1 MIHCRLP
8 RALALR
14 TLFALLGSTVI
25 LATSG
30 CSWLYREE
38 WIDPVY
44 DLGGAKVIVVPF
56 SKGDEYWYYEYS
68 EGQTLAQAVAIGIQQ
83 ECDDIQI
90 LSSPSIEEAVRTT
103 FEDPMPWGDI
113 AKRFGA
119 THVLFGDVS
128 RLQSVDPH
136 RVGMFSGLVEFQ
148 VAIYG
153 VEEEKV
159 VLRKPIHVRFPG
171 NVDDEKVIVSF
182 AENLP
187 RLRGELFHRAGEEVS
202 QLTCGYYRDK
212 MGN

>member
-1 MIHCRLP
+1 MIHRRP
-8 RALALR
+8 ARALALR
-14 TLFALLGSTVI
+14 FFLTLLGSTMI
-25 LATSG
+25 LASSG

-44 DLGGAKVIVVPF
+44 ELNEAKLIVVSF

-90 LSSPSIEEAVRTT
+90 LSNPAVEETIRTT

-119 THVLFGDVS
+119 THILFGDVT

-136 RVGMFSGLVEFQ
+136 RVGMFSGLVEFE
-148 VAIYG
+148 VAIFG
-153 VEEEKV
+153 VAENKV

-202 QLTCGYYRDK
+202 RLTCGYYRDK